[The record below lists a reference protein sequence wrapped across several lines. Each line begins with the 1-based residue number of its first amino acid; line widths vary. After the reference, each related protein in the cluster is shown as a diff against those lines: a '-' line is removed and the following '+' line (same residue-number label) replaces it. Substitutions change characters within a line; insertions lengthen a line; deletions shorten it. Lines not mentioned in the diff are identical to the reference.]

1 MRNLIYLVP
10 LLFNL
15 FILMVTVLVF
25 GIEMS
30 TMEMFISQLYVIPV
44 TLVCLFLTYMVA
56 KDYDKVIK
64 YVKIKRP

>member
-25 GIEMS
+25 GREMS
-30 TMEMFISQLYVIPV
+30 TMEMFVSQLYVIPV
-44 TLVCLFLTYMVA
+44 TLVCLFLSYMVV